1 MKKKTNKTNKT
12 YLKRRMEI
20 LKQTKLSRAEWDT
33 IEVPVSDEENAV
45 LRLIINGYS
54 DINTKY
60 NKTMSL
66 FSFTKIETIPENEK
80 FLYDKYFEPIVN
92 DIIIK
97 YGKGLGITGIKS
109 KDMTL
114 KKMKSIDAIRIQ
126 NLDTNIQKAKETI
139 YEFLLLEF
147 TNKLS
152 MYFNKNNTKYA
163 FYLYTIIQLK
173 KNSIRHI
180 NQYVLDFVDSVIEK
194 ANEKTDLCFI
204 AEQAYEFIE
213 QNPHL
218 LKYQDK
224 ELFTHQKELFSIFK
238 NDHSAPKLILY
249 IAPTGTGKTL
259 SPIGLAT
266 EYRVIFVC
274 VARHIGLALA
284 KSAISMEKKVA
295 FAFGCE
301 TASDIRLHYFSAVDF
316 TRDRK
321 SGGIRKVDNSNGS
334 KVEMMI
340 CDVQSYLTAMHYM
353 LAFNTETRII
363 TYWDEPTITMDYETH
378 DLHKT
383 IHKNWV
389 ENKIPNIVLS
399 CATLPREDEIMDT
412 LMDFRSRFDDAQIHN
427 ITSYDCKK
435 SIPIITKDGF
445 CGLPHILFKEYTD
458 LIKCIE
464 YCESNKTMLRY
475 FDLSEIVNFIVY
487 MNDSGRLHERYRMTF
502 YFEKIDDITMTSL
515 KIYYLTILK
524 HIESDDWSKI
534 YNHMK
539 SIIRPKFEKTTI
551 TKTSSMTMEHN
562 TKSGT
567 ELSRTKSMI
576 LEKVSADITV
586 TSSVAAGVLITTA
599 DAYTLTDGPSI
610 FLTEDVSK
618 IAHFY
623 IQQSN
628 IPKETFQ
635 MILSKIAT
643 NNVLSERI
651 SKIEH
656 IFDDMKDTKEST
668 DKKEKKECKKDSKM
682 DIENKPKEVQDLYKE
697 LDTLKAQIHYISL
710 ESQYIP
716 NTIPH
721 QVKWSPMK
729 SVLQNAFVPNI
740 EENVVKEIMGLEID
754 NYQKVLLL
762 MGIGLFMEGL
772 HPKYLEIMKTMAYQ
786 QDLFLIIASSD
797 YIYGT
802 NYSFCHG
809 FISKDLTNMT
819 QQKTLQSLGRIGR
832 NNIQQTYS
840 VRFRDDAMLNQLF
853 MKQTE
858 NLEAVNMSRLFSS

>member
-1 MKKKTNKTNKT
+1 
-12 YLKRRMEI
+12 MEI
-20 LKQTKLSRAEWDT
+20 LKQTKLTRAEWDT
-33 IEVPVSDEENAV
+33 IEIPVKEDEKAV
-45 LRLIINGYS
+45 LRLIMDGYS
-54 DINTKY
+54 DVNSKY
-60 NKTMSL
+60 NKTSSL
-66 FSFTKIETIPENEK
+66 FSFTKIETTSENEK
-80 FLYDKYFEPIVN
+80 FLYDKYFAT
-92 DIIIK
+92 IIK
-97 YGKGLGITGIKS
+97 EIISKYGESLGVIGEPS
-109 KDMTL
+109 KDSTL

-126 NLDTNIQKAKETI
+126 NLDANIQKAREVI
-139 YEFLLLEF
+139 FEFLLLDF
-147 TNKLS
+147 TNELCLNFK
-152 MYFNKNNTKYA
+152 NKNTKYA
-163 FYLYTIIQLK
+163 FYLYTLIQLK
-173 KNSIRHI
+173 KNSIRHLNSFVI
-180 NQYVLDFVDSVIEK
+180 SFVDSVLEK

-204 AEQAYEFIE
+204 AERAYEFIE
-213 QNPHL
+213 QNPYL

-224 ELFTHQKELFSIFK
+224 ELFSHQKELFSIFK
-238 NDHSAPKLILY
+238 NDHAAPKLVLY

-259 SPIGLAT
+259 SPIGLTT

-316 TRDRK
+316 TRDKK

-334 KVEMMI
+334 KVEIMI
-340 CDVQSYLTAMHYM
+340 CDVQSYLTAMYYM
-353 LAFNTETRII
+353 LAFNTETHII

-378 DLHKT
+378 DLHDI
-383 IHKNWV
+383 IHKNWI

-399 CATLPREDEIMDT
+399 CATLPHEDEIMDT
-412 LMDFRSRFDDAQIHN
+412 LMDFRSRFEDAQIHN

-435 SIPIITKDGF
+435 SISMITKDGF
-445 CGLPHILFKEYTD
+445 CALPHTLYGEYED
-458 LIKCIE
+458 LMKCVE

-475 FDLSEIVNFIVY
+475 FDLSEIVHFIVH
-487 MNDSGRLHERYRMTF
+487 MNECGLLEERYRMTS

-515 KIYYLTILK
+515 KEYYLTVLK
-524 HIESDDWSKI
+524 HINNCDWLTI

-539 SIIRPKFEKTTI
+539 DRVRPKYERLEMDIK
-551 TKTSSMTMEHN
+551 N
-562 TKSGT
+562 GT
-567 ELSRTKSMI
+567 ELSRTKSI
-576 LEKVSADITV
+576 FLEKYDRPIS
-586 TSSVAAGVLITTA
+586 AGVLITTA
-599 DAYTLTDGPSI
+599 DAFTLTDGPSI
-610 FLTEDVSK
+610 FLTGDVSK

-628 IPKETFQ
+628 IPKEIFQ
-635 MILSKIAT
+635 TILGKIAT
-643 NNVLSERI
+643 NNVLSVKITAIER
-651 SKIEH
+651 EL
-656 IFDDMKDTKEST
+656 DDIKESKESG
-668 DKKEKKECKKDSKM
+668 DKSTSKKDSKM
-682 DIENKPKEVQDLYKE
+682 DLENKPKEVQDLYKE
-697 LDTLKAQIHYISL
+697 LDALRSQIHYISL

-716 NTIPH
+716 NTVPH
-721 QVKWSPMK
+721 QMKWSPK
-729 SVLQNAFVPNI
+729 WSPTNGVLKNAFVPSI
-740 EENVVKEIMGLEID
+740 EEDIVKEIMCLEIE

-772 HPKYLEIMKTMAYQ
+772 HPKYLEIMKTMANEQ
-786 QDLFLIIASSD
+786 NLFLIIASSD

>member
-1 MKKKTNKTNKT
+1 MD
-12 YLKRRMEI
+12 I
-20 LKQTKLSRAEWDT
+20 LKQTKLTRAEWDS
-33 IEVPVSDEENAV
+33 IEVPVQEDENAV
-45 LRLIINGYS
+45 LRLIMDGYQ
-54 DINTKY
+54 DIDTKY

-66 FSFTKIETIPENEK
+66 FSFTKIDMTPENER
-80 FLYDKYFEPIVN
+80 FLYNKYFEGVVKEMIS
-92 DIIIK
+92 K
-97 YGKGLGITGIKS
+97 YGQALGINAEHG
-109 KDMTL
+109 KDSTL
-114 KKMKSIDAIRIQ
+114 KKMKSMDTIRLQ
-126 NLDTNIQKAKETI
+126 NLDANIQKAKEMI
-139 YEFLLLEF
+139 YEFLLLDF
-147 TNKLS
+147 TKELCSNFKQ
-152 MYFNKNNTKYA
+152 KNTKYA
-163 FYLYTIIQLK
+163 FYLYTLIQLK
-173 KNSIRHI
+173 KNSIRNI
-180 NQYVLDFVDSVIEK
+180 NSLVLSFVNSVLEK
-194 ANEKTDLCFI
+194 ANAKTDLCFI
-204 AEQAYEFIE
+204 TERAYEFIE
-213 QNPHL
+213 QNPNL

-224 ELFTHQKELFSIFK
+224 ELFAHQKELFSIFK
-238 NDHSAPKLILY
+238 NDHAAPKLVLY

-259 SPIGLAT
+259 SPIGLT
-266 EYRVIFVC
+266 SEYKVIFVC

-334 KVEMMI
+334 KVEIMI

-378 DLHKT
+378 ELHAT
-383 IHKNWV
+383 IHKNWI

-399 CATLPREDEIMDT
+399 CATLPREEEIMET
-412 LMDFRSRFDDAQIHN
+412 LMDFRSRFEDAQIHN
-427 ITSYDCKK
+427 IVSYDCRK

-445 CGLPHILFKEYTD
+445 CALPHSLYENYED
-458 LIKCIE
+458 LMKCIE
-464 YCESNKTMLRY
+464 YCELNKTMLRY
-475 FDLSEIVNFIVY
+475 FDLSEIVRFLVY
-487 MNDSGRLHERYRMTF
+487 INSKGILDEIYRMTS

-515 KIYYLTILK
+515 KIYYLTVLK
-524 HIESDDWSKI
+524 HIDPVNWNSVYTD
-534 YNHMK
+534 MK
-539 SIIRPKFEKTTI
+539 KTMKPKFEKPVI
-551 TKTSSMTMEHN
+551 TKTQSVDGDK
-562 TKSGT
+562 KSGG
-567 ELSRTKSMI
+567 K
-576 LEKVSADITV
+576 LERKMSVVEPEQKPKQTVS
-586 TSSVAAGVLITTA
+586 AGVLITTA

-623 IQQSN
+623 IQQTN
-628 IPKETFQ
+628 IPKEIFQ
-635 MILSKIAT
+635 TILGKIAT
-643 NNVLSERI
+643 NNALSIKITAIER
-651 SKIEH
+651 EL
-656 IFDDMKDTKEST
+656 DDIQEKKDKKKDTKKDAD
-668 DKKEKKECKKDSKM
+668 DKSSSKKDSKM
-682 DIENKPKEVQDLYKE
+682 DLENKPKEVQDLYKDLE
-697 LDTLKAQIHYISL
+697 LLKSQIHYISL
-710 ESQYIP
+710 EAQYIP

-721 QVKWSPMK
+721 QTKWSPTNG
-729 SVLQNAFVPNI
+729 VLKNAFVPSI
-740 EENVVKEIMGLEID
+740 EEDIVKEIMSLEIE

-772 HPKYLEIMKTMAYQ
+772 HPKYLEIMKTMAYEQ
-786 QDLFLIIASSD
+786 NLFLIIASSD

-858 NLEAVNMSRLFSS
+858 NLEAVNMCKLFSS

>member
-1 MKKKTNKTNKT
+1 
-12 YLKRRMEI
+12 MEI
-20 LKQTKLSRAEWDT
+20 LKQTKLTRAEWDS
-33 IEVPVSDEENAV
+33 IEVPVQEDEKTV
-45 LRLIINGYS
+45 LRLIMDGYQ
-54 DINTKY
+54 DIDTKY

-66 FSFTKIETIPENEK
+66 FSFTKIEMTPENER
-80 FLYDKYFEPIVN
+80 FLYNKYFETVIKEM
-92 DIIIK
+92 ISK
-97 YGKGLGITGIKS
+97 YGDALGIIVEPG
-109 KDMTL
+109 KDSTL
-114 KKMKSIDAIRIQ
+114 KKMKSMDAIRLQ
-126 NLDTNIQKAKETI
+126 NLDTNIQKAKEII
-139 YEFLLLEF
+139 YEFLLLDF
-147 TNKLS
+147 TKELCSNFKQR
-152 MYFNKNNTKYA
+152 NTKYA
-163 FYLYTIIQLK
+163 FYLYTLIQLK
-173 KNSIRHI
+173 KNSIRNI
-180 NQYVLDFVDSVIEK
+180 NSFVLSFVNSILEK
-194 ANEKTDLCFI
+194 VNAKTDLCFI
-204 AEQAYEFIE
+204 TERAYEFIE
-213 QNPHL
+213 QNPNL

-224 ELFTHQKELFSIFK
+224 ELFGHQKELFSIFK
-238 NDHSAPKLILY
+238 NDHAAPKLVLY

-259 SPIGLAT
+259 SPIGLTT
-266 EYRVIFVC
+266 EYKVIFVC

-334 KVEMMI
+334 KVEIMI

-353 LAFNTETRII
+353 LAFSPETHII

-378 DLHKT
+378 DLHDI
-383 IHKNWV
+383 IHKNWTK
-389 ENKIPNIVLS
+389 NKIPNIVLS
-399 CATLPREDEIMDT
+399 CATLPREEEIMDT
-412 LMDFRSRFDDAQIHN
+412 LMDFRSRFEDAQIHN
-427 ITSYDCKK
+427 IVSYDCRK

-445 CGLPHILFKEYTD
+445 CALPHSLYENYAD
-458 LIKCIE
+458 LMKCIE

-475 FDLSEIVNFIVY
+475 FDLSEIVRFLVY
-487 MNDSGRLHERYRMTF
+487 INSSGILDERYRMKS

-515 KIYYLTILK
+515 KIYYLTVLK
-524 HIESDDWSKI
+524 HIDEANWSTV
-534 YNHMK
+534 YTDMK
-539 SIIRPKFEKTTI
+539 KTMKPKFEKPVI
-551 TKTSSMTMEHN
+551 TKTQSL
-562 TKSGT
+562 
-567 ELSRTKSMI
+567 ELERKMSFVEQEP
-576 LEKVSADITV
+576 EKTVS
-586 TSSVAAGVLITTA
+586 AGVLITTA

-623 IQQSN
+623 IQQTN
-628 IPKETFQ
+628 IPKEIFQ
-635 MILSKIAT
+635 TILGKIAT
-643 NNVLSERI
+643 NNVLSIKITVIER
-651 SKIEH
+651 EL
-656 IFDDMKDTKEST
+656 DDIKESKESG
-668 DKKEKKECKKDSKM
+668 DKSTSKKDSKM
-682 DIENKPKEVQDLYKE
+682 DLENKPKEVQDLYKE
-697 LDTLKAQIHYISL
+697 LDVLRSQIHYISL

-721 QVKWSPMK
+721 QTKWSPING
-729 SVLQNAFVPNI
+729 VLKNVFVPSI
-740 EENVVKEIMGLEID
+740 EEDIVKEIMSLEIE

-786 QDLFLIIASSD
+786 QNLFLIIASSD

>member
-1 MKKKTNKTNKT
+1 MT
-12 YLKRRMEI
+12 
-20 LKQTKLSRAEWDT
+20 
-33 IEVPVSDEENAV
+33 
-45 LRLIINGYS
+45 
-54 DINTKY
+54 
-60 NKTMSL
+60 
-66 FSFTKIETIPENEK
+66 PENER
-80 FLYDKYFEPIVN
+80 FLYNKYFETVIKEM
-92 DIIIK
+92 ISK
-97 YGKGLGITGIKS
+97 YGDALGIIVEPG
-109 KDMTL
+109 KDSTL
-114 KKMKSIDAIRIQ
+114 KKMKSMDAIRLQ
-126 NLDTNIQKAKETI
+126 NLDTNIQKAKEII
-139 YEFLLLEF
+139 YEFLLLDF
-147 TNKLS
+147 TKELCSNFKQR
-152 MYFNKNNTKYA
+152 NTKYA
-163 FYLYTIIQLK
+163 FYLYTLIQLK
-173 KNSIRHI
+173 KNSIRNI
-180 NQYVLDFVDSVIEK
+180 NSFVLSFVNSILEK
-194 ANEKTDLCFI
+194 VNAKTDLCFI
-204 AEQAYEFIE
+204 TERAYEFIE
-213 QNPHL
+213 QNPNL

-224 ELFTHQKELFSIFK
+224 ELFGHQKELFSIFK
-238 NDHSAPKLILY
+238 NDHAAPKLVLY

-259 SPIGLAT
+259 SPIGLTT
-266 EYRVIFVC
+266 EYKVIFVC

-334 KVEMMI
+334 KVEIMI

-353 LAFNTETRII
+353 LAFSPETHII

-378 DLHKT
+378 DLHDI
-383 IHKNWV
+383 IHKNWTK
-389 ENKIPNIVLS
+389 NKIPNIVLS
-399 CATLPREDEIMDT
+399 CATLPREEEIMDT
-412 LMDFRSRFDDAQIHN
+412 LMDFRSRFEDAQIHN
-427 ITSYDCKK
+427 IVSYDCRK

-445 CGLPHILFKEYTD
+445 CALPHSLYENYAD
-458 LIKCIE
+458 LMKCIE

-475 FDLSEIVNFIVY
+475 FDLSEIVRFLVY
-487 MNDSGRLHERYRMTF
+487 INSSGILDERYRMKS

-515 KIYYLTILK
+515 KIYYLTVLK
-524 HIESDDWSKI
+524 HIDEANWSI
-534 YNHMK
+534 VYTDMK
-539 SIIRPKFEKTTI
+539 KTMKPKFEKPVI
-551 TKTSSMTMEHN
+551 TKTQSL
-562 TKSGT
+562 
-567 ELSRTKSMI
+567 ELERKMSFVEQEP
-576 LEKVSADITV
+576 EKTVS
-586 TSSVAAGVLITTA
+586 AGVLITTA

-623 IQQSN
+623 IQQTN
-628 IPKETFQ
+628 IPKEIFQ
-635 MILSKIAT
+635 TILGKIAT
-643 NNVLSERI
+643 NNVLSIKITVIER
-651 SKIEH
+651 EL
-656 IFDDMKDTKEST
+656 DDIKESKESG
-668 DKKEKKECKKDSKM
+668 DKSTSKKDSKM
-682 DIENKPKEVQDLYKE
+682 DLENKPKEVQDLYKE
-697 LDTLKAQIHYISL
+697 LDVLRSQIHYISL

-721 QVKWSPMK
+721 QTKWSPING
-729 SVLQNAFVPNI
+729 VLKNVFVPSI
-740 EENVVKEIMGLEID
+740 EEDIVKEIMSLEIE

-786 QDLFLIIASSD
+786 QNLFLIIASSD